1 MYLLQLEPSSQLFC
15 NYCCRLR
22 SICCDDLTLIVC
34 GATDKTNTEMLLV
47 TTVTTVTRAR
57 DLR

>member
-1 MYLLQLEPSSQLFC
+1 MPVTSN
-15 NYCCRLR
+15 NYSRLR

-34 GATDKTNTEMLLV
+34 GAADKTNTEMLLV
-47 TTVTTVTRAR
+47 TTVTRAR